1 MDPDWIST
9 GRTSMMTMM
18 SMGQKGETK
27 KPSTE
32 KPTAERIRLGTTQ
45 IMTRRAMEMSVLR
58 ISFGPMRS
66 RAPF

>member
-1 MDPDWIST
+1 
-9 GRTSMMTMM
+9 MMTMM